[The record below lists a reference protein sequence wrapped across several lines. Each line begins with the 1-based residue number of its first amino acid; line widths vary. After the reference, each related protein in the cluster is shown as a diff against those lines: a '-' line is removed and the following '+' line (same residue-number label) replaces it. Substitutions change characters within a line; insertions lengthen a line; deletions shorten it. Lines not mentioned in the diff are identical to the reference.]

1 MSTLSLYLVRHGQ
14 TDASLANRFCG
25 RIDPPLNATG
35 LAMADAL
42 AARYGQPRQQGGFAE
57 IVASPALRARQTA
70 APTARAAGLDVTL
83 DEGLVEI
90 AYGEWDGRAE
100 ADVER
105 DDAARFHAWA
115 AHPGSVAPPGGETGL
130 DIAARALAA
139 VERIRARHTA
149 GGRVLVVSHKATLRV
164 LICALLGL
172 DVDGFRARIAQKVCA
187 VSVVDFK
194 STGPLLQVL
203 GDTSHLPAALLAG
216 DGT

>member
-14 TDASLANRFCG
+14 TDASRANRFCG

-42 AARYGQPRQQGGFAE
+42 AARYGTEGFAE
-57 IVASPALRARQTA
+57 IVASPLQRAQQTA
-70 APTARAAGLDVTL
+70 APTARAAGLPVTL

-115 AHPGSVAPPGGETGL
+115 AHPGRVGPPGGETGA
-130 DIAARALAA
+130 DIATRALAA
-139 VERIRARHTA
+139 VERIRARHA
-149 GGRVLVVSHKATLRV
+149 GGGKVLVVSHKATLRV
-164 LICALLGL
+164 LVCALLGI

-187 VSVVDFK
+187 VSIIDFPP
-194 STGPLLQVL
+194 SGPLLQVL
-203 GDTSHLPAALLAG
+203 GDTSHLPPALLAG